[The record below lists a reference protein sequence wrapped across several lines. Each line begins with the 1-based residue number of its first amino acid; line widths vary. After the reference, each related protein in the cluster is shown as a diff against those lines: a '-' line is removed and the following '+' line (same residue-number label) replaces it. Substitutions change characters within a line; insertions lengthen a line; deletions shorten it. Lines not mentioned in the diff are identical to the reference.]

1 MPDTKQMR
9 LGQALQNYLGIL
21 RQTFPSGNPY
31 GQALEDFFLSGTER
45 LANQMAM
52 GNPRAV
58 IDTRPNTPLVNP
70 DVVEAAG
77 LLPVAT
83 AVNVATNATP
93 LATGLL
99 AAKVASD
106 GSKDLLEA
114 RRIGR
119 AREMGFD
126 VDNPVFHGT
135 SAENIDAF
143 DLGKVGTQTDQGFYG
158 TGIYFEG
165 EPGAASYYGK
175 NVDQYFVRGKLLDLD
190 NLDVSI
196 DDDYLGSPKAFKAWA
211 KKLDSAGLLDD
222 THKKGLET
230 MQKLDKYVDEN
241 IEISRGLNDDGTEGF
256 FARIIDPNLEPY
268 TFEGKVEYPT
278 IDSRTDARGN
288 FPKTKEDA
296 IRSAKNNFI
305 RDQKY
310 RENSPF
316 KGLDDLA
323 ISASD
328 YLRLIEGGAPA
339 ITEKAKKA
347 GFDGIKIMGETVIFD
362 PKNIRKPKAKF
373 DIKKS
378 DSDDLLS
385 AMPQSLLDTNATV

>member
-1 MPDTKQMR
+1 MNRLANLTTGTITPLPDTKQMR

-119 AREMGFD
+119 AREMG
-126 VDNPVFHGT
+126 
-135 SAENIDAF
+135 
-143 DLGKVGTQTDQGFYG
+143 L
-158 TGIYFEG
+158 
-165 EPGAASYYGK
+165 
-175 NVDQYFVRGKLLDLD
+175 
-190 NLDVSI
+190 
-196 DDDYLGSPKAFKAWA
+196 
-211 KKLDSAGLLDD
+211 
-222 THKKGLET
+222 
-230 MQKLDKYVDEN
+230 M
-241 IEISRGLNDDGTEGF
+241 
-256 FARIIDPNLEPY
+256 
-268 TFEGKVEYPT
+268 
-278 IDSRTDARGN
+278 
-288 FPKTKEDA
+288 
-296 IRSAKNNFI
+296 
-305 RDQKY
+305 
-310 RENSPF
+310 
-316 KGLDDLA
+316 
-323 ISASD
+323 
-328 YLRLIEGGAPA
+328 
-339 ITEKAKKA
+339 
-347 GFDGIKIMGETVIFD
+347 
-362 PKNIRKPKAKF
+362 
-373 DIKKS
+373 
-378 DSDDLLS
+378 
-385 AMPQSLLDTNATV
+385 